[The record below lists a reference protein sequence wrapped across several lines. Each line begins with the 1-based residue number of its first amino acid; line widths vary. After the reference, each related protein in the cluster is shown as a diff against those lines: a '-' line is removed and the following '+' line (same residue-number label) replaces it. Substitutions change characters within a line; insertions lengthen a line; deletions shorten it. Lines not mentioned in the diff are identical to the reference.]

1 MDAALEEMVDVDQ
14 FVAPLAWIQVGCQLI
29 LLYLARIVGVSLQ
42 DFRQWKII
50 WTMFAAGFS
59 CMLASRVLSL
69 LLAYGYW
76 WPWLQP
82 LRIWVIPLL
91 VNVFLI
97 GAMTTL
103 VRTLRRVAPMDML
116 ISPPLVAHITITI
129 DSLVTTWDSAAEQMF
144 GYTAQEA
151 AGQTITEL
159 IIPEYLRA
167 GHLAGMARY
176 HDPASTVPQRRIYNT
191 LAIHRDQSH
200 FPVIVEINVVPQ
212 ADGTRLFAGTV
223 TRLLAG

>member
-1 MDAALEEMVDVDQ
+1 METAVEDMADMDQWLT
-14 FVAPLAWIQVGCQLI
+14 LSAWVQVGCQLA
-29 LLYLARIVGVSLQ
+29 LLYLARIVGLSLQ

-76 WPWLQP
+76 WTWLQP

-91 VNVFLI
+91 VNAFLI

-129 DSLVTTWDSAAEQMF
+129 ESLVTTWDSAAEQMF

-151 AGQTITEL
+151 AGRTITEL
-159 IIPEYLRA
+159 IIPEHLRVEHMT
-167 GHLAGMARY
+167 GIARY
-176 HDPASTVPQRRIYNT
+176 QDPEVHLPLRRTYNT
-191 LAIHRDQSH
+191 LAIHRDQSQ

-212 ADGTRLFAGTV
+212 ADGTRLFAGTI